1 MSNIRPRKNKEG
13 KITSYQIRVFKGYGP
28 DGRELTPYTA
38 SFKPDPDKTERQNQ
52 KALNK
57 FAVEFEEKCRLGIVA
72 DNRQTFAEYAEYV
85 IEQKKRSG
93 IKHKTLLSYNSF
105 LPLINEHIGH
115 LRLGDIRPQHL
126 NSFYECLSKSGVRRK
141 QGKATAKRDIKALLK
156 SKGYSIK
163 EAAKKCGMASNTV
176 SIVCNG
182 GTIYE
187 SKADAIAELLEMPK
201 KQLFR
206 IEQDTS
212 PLSDKTIIEYH
223 RFISTVLHQ
232 AEREMIILY
241 NPAAKA
247 TPPKLKKHTPHYFQ
261 MEEISRI
268 FESIEQEP
276 IKWKLLLHLF
286 ISSGIRRGELAGL
299 KWDSVDFENNII
311 YINNNLQYSPQKG
324 IYDESTKTPESER
337 YLNLPHET
345 MELLKEYKA
354 WYEERKQA
362 FGDSWHDSGYLFFQ
376 EKAGNE
382 GKPMHPDS
390 INNYLAKFAD
400 ENGLPHI
407 NPHAFRHTQASILY
421 FNGIDSVSISK
432 RLGHSRVST
441 TSDIYAHIIKE
452 ADKRSS
458 DCIADVL
465 YGKKK
470 VDKESKNE

>member
-1 MSNIRPRKNKEG
+1 
-13 KITSYQIRVFKGYGP
+13 
-28 DGRELTPYTA
+28 
-38 SFKPDPDKTERQNQ
+38 
-52 KALNK
+52 
-57 FAVEFEEKCRLGIVA
+57 
-72 DNRQTFAEYAEYV
+72 
-85 IEQKKRSG
+85 
-93 IKHKTLLSYNSF
+93 
-105 LPLINEHIGH
+105 
-115 LRLGDIRPQHL
+115 
-126 NSFYECLSKSGVRRK
+126 
-141 QGKATAKRDIKALLK
+141 
-156 SKGYSIK
+156 
-163 EAAKKCGMASNTV
+163 
-176 SIVCNG
+176 
-182 GTIYE
+182 
-187 SKADAIAELLEMPK
+187 MPA

-241 NPAAKA
+241 NPASKA
-247 TPPKLKKHTPHYFQ
+247 TPPKLKKHVPHYFQ
-261 MEEISRI
+261 MDEISKI
-268 FESIEQEP
+268 FESIEKEP

-299 KWDSVDFENNII
+299 KWDAVDFENNII
-311 YINNNLQYSPQKG
+311 HINNNLQYSPKIG
-324 IYDESTKTPESER
+324 VYDESTKTPESER
-337 YLNLPHET
+337 YVNLPQRT

-354 WYEERKQA
+354 WYDERRLT
-362 FGDSWHDSGYLFFQ
+362 FGDCWHETGYLFFQ

-400 ENGLPHI
+400 DNGLPHI

-470 VDKESKNE
+470 ADKEGKNE